1 MNNRGLF
8 LALPLLFLCACVGF
22 EPVGKSPTPAMT
34 VQRATDTSPAPTQ
47 APAATMAPTAGQA
60 PTKPI
65 TSQCDLFLNLSG
77 PQILP
82 DPTSLKWEERD
93 SEIGILRELTGL
105 STILLDARPS
115 PDGRWW
121 AVKLVKR
128 FGEAGETDTALYIL
142 DAGGER
148 HWMASSAGRPD
159 YHQYAWLQ
167 DGGLIWTD
175 RGRLLVAYNDGSNQI
190 DLKAPE
196 SILEVWMG
204 SGEEAM
210 ASGETALWRV
220 HLKTGLWDKVAGLE
234 DAMNEGN
241 SPVSGPG
248 ANLSVSPDGK
258 FAALI
263 HQGKLWRVSFAPGTE
278 ARYLAKINYPGRGGR
293 INPPRPLAGSPYW
306 FPGEGVSDPSQNP
319 PINYAMLDERDG
331 SLIPLNELLPLGGW
345 RVSYPSISPDG
356 RWMAVELA
364 DANPSSSR
372 KAVYVASSQNLAQGR
387 TVEGEW
393 VISWQAEPP
402 GVFLGSRSPEGLT
415 VARVALPDGDP
426 LPFLS
431 GLDQEVNPLL
441 STTPK
446 VIFIH
451 EGEQLFGFNV
461 NATLLATLTPPT
473 LPKQVYVLKAA
484 PEAQVM
490 VAGANLKP
498 DRSES
503 GECAFTYPFLLW
515 DIPTVTLGNFAA
527 RFGVNIGIMQGSRA
541 H

>member
-1 MNNRGLF
+1 MNYRGLF
-8 LALPLLFLCACVGF
+8 LALPLLFLYACVRF
-22 EPVGKSPTPAMT
+22 TPVGQSPTPAMT
-34 VQRATDTSPAPTQ
+34 VQRATDTSPALTQ
-47 APAATMAPTAGQA
+47 APAATMAPTVGQA
-60 PTKPI
+60 PTKPA
-65 TSQCDLFLNLSG
+65 TSQCDLFLSLSR

-82 DPTSLKWEERD
+82 DPASLKWEERD
-93 SEIGILRELTGL
+93 SEIGLLRELTGL
-105 STILLDARPS
+105 STILLDAGSS

-121 AVKLVKR
+121 VVKLVKR
-128 FGEAGETDTALYIL
+128 FGEGGETDTALYIL
-142 DAGGER
+142 DATRDR
-148 HWMASSAGRPD
+148 HWIASSAGRPD

-175 RGRLLVAYNDGSNQI
+175 QGKLLVADNDGSNQI

-196 SILEVWMG
+196 AILEVWMG
-204 SGEEAM
+204 SDGEAM

-220 HLKTGLWDKVAGLE
+220 HLKTGLWDKVPGLE
-234 DAMNEGN
+234 DGINEGN

-263 HQGKLWRVSFAPGTE
+263 HQGRLWRVSFAPGTE

-319 PINYAMLDERDG
+319 PVTYAMLDERDG

-356 RWMAVELA
+356 GWTAVELA
-364 DANPSSSR
+364 DANPSSAR
-372 KAVYVASSQNLAQGR
+372 RAVYVASSQALSQGR

-393 VISWQAEPP
+393 VIGWQAEPP
-402 GVFLGSRSPEGLT
+402 AVFLGSRSPEGLT
-415 VARVALPDGDP
+415 VTRVALPYGNP

-446 VIFIH
+446 VILIH
-451 EGEQLFGFNV
+451 EDEQLFGFDA
-461 NATLLATLTPPT
+461 NATLLATLTPPA
-473 LPKQVYVLKAA
+473 LPKQVYALKAA
-484 PEAQVM
+484 REAQVM
-490 VAGANLKP
+490 VAGANLKR
-498 DRSES
+498 DTSGS
-503 GECAFTYPFLLW
+503 GECAFTYPLLLW
-515 DIPTVTLGNFAA
+515 DIPVASATPPP
-527 RFGVNIGIMQGSRA
+527 
-541 H
+541 

>member
-1 MNNRGLF
+1 MNYRGFF
-8 LALPLLFLCACVGF
+8 LALPLLFLCACVRF
-22 EPVGKSPTPAMT
+22 KPVGKSPTPATT

-47 APAATMAPTAGQA
+47 APAPTMAAATTQSTP
-60 PTKPI
+60 KPA
-65 TSQCDLFLNLSG
+65 TSQCDLFLSLSG

-82 DPTSLKWEERD
+82 DPANLKWEERD
-93 SEIGILRELTGL
+93 AEIGVLRELTGL
-105 STILLDARPS
+105 STILLDAEPS

-128 FGEAGETDTALYIL
+128 FGEGGETDTALYVL
-142 DAGGER
+142 DGTGER
-148 HWMASSAGRPD
+148 HWIASSAGRPD

-175 RGRLLVAYNDGSNQI
+175 RGRLLVAEDDGSNRI

-196 SILEVWMG
+196 AILEVWMG
-204 SGEEAM
+204 SDEEAM

-220 HLKTGLWDKVAGLE
+220 HLKTGLWDKVPGFDEGMRA
-234 DAMNEGN
+234 GN
-241 SPVSGPG
+241 SPVSDPG

-263 HQGKLWRVSFAPGTE
+263 HQGTLWRVSFAPGTE

-306 FPGEGVSDPSQNP
+306 FPGEGASDLSQNP
-319 PINYAMLDERDG
+319 PITYAMLDERDG

-345 RVSYPSISPDG
+345 EVSYPSISPDG
-356 RWMAVELA
+356 QWMAVELA
-364 DANPSSSR
+364 DANPSSAR
-372 KAVYVASSQNLAQGR
+372 KAVYVASSQALTQGR

-393 VISWQAEPP
+393 VIGWQAEPP
-402 GVFLGSRSPEGLT
+402 AVFLGSRSPEGLT

-441 STTPK
+441 STTPN

-451 EGEQLFGFNV
+451 EDEQLFGFDV
-461 NATLLATLTPPT
+461 NASLLATLTPPA
-473 LPKQVYVLKAA
+473 LPKQVYTLKAA
-484 PEAQVM
+484 AEAQVI
-490 VAGANLKP
+490 VGGASLKR
-498 DRSES
+498 DASES
-503 GECAFTYPFLLW
+503 GKCAFTYPLLLW
-515 DIPTVTLGNFAA
+515 DIVVASASP
-527 RFGVNIGIMQGSRA
+527 SP
-541 H
+541 